1 MIQHGFA
8 YEGPVRFTVPGE
20 EPDIIRK
27 KHVVWLNEAI
37 PVRQAQDKLELRQN
51 DIWAPSVDRF
61 LDVQDTIRRKTEA
74 RIGRDSSRLRKM
86 VAGSRCARDTTKPRL
101 NRTLPDSPTEDALSG
116 LPGVMVRC
124 NRTEVKTP
132 QPIDVPPKVAG
143 RPGRST
149 ERNGINI
156 RAPSMHVAQR
166 RAAAAPGSRRTD

>member
-1 MIQHGFA
+1 VSLTCLVSSLQAGGGI
-8 YEGPVRFTVPGE
+8 VRGS
-20 EPDIIRK
+20 RSG
-27 KHVVWLNEAI
+27 
-37 PVRQAQDKLELRQN
+37 RYRGY
-51 DIWAPSVDRF
+51 DRLLYHNVTYRERF
-61 LDVQDTIRRKTEA
+61 RHRSAERPRA

-124 NRTEVKTP
+124 NRTEVETP

-156 RAPSMHVAQR
+156 RAPSMHVAR
-166 RAAAAPGSRRTD
+166 TRAAAAPGSRRTD